1 MATSSLLA
9 RDSYLPG
16 SPALLVSGSHP
27 QSLCKTL
34 EAQQCMAEAARSG
47 ADALARMESKHFD
60 LVLLDSKLPDLDA
73 EEVRRVMKS
82 HRPDLPVLFLDFATG
97 KLLSTEPLSGA
108 VQQVLQVI
116 QRASHEDLP
125 QPAPAR
131 EVEPPARPPDP
142 VAEPLPGMVG
152 SSTCM
157 AELYRLARMVAR
169 RDATVLLEGESG
181 TGKELVAR
189 AIHELSSRGKLPMV
203 TVNCAAIPESLLE
216 SELFGYVRGAFTGA
230 VQSKLGRIHAAQG
243 GTLFLDEVG
252 DLPLSMQ
259 AKLLR
264 FLQEGEVQRLGSP
277 DVFRVDVRV
286 IAATNADLRE
296 RIKRAEFRRDL
307 FYRLSVFPIR
317 IPTLQERPD
326 DIVALAYHFLAQ
338 LCRRAKLPQKALH
351 PPVHALLLQH
361 SWPGNVRELQH
372 AVERAFILADE
383 DPLLR
388 AEHFTLQ

>member
-1 MATSSLLA
+1 
-9 RDSYLPG
+9 
-16 SPALLVSGSHP
+16 
-27 QSLCKTL
+27 
-34 EAQQCMAEAARSG
+34 MAEAARSG

-73 EEVRRVMKS
+73 EEVRRMMKS

-97 KLLSTEPLSGA
+97 KLLSTEPVSGA
-108 VQQVLQVI
+108 IQQVLQVL
-116 QRASHEDLP
+116 QQVSHEDVSH
-125 QPAPAR
+125 PAPPP
-131 EVEPPARPPDP
+131 EIEPPARRLDP
-142 VAEPLPGMVG
+142 IVEPLPGMVG
-152 SSTCM
+152 SSSCM
-157 AELYRLARMVAR
+157 LELYRLARMVAR

-189 AIHELSSRGKLPMV
+189 AIHQLSGRGKLPLV

-264 FLQEGEVQRLGSP
+264 FLQDGEVQRLGSP

-296 RIKRAEFRRDL
+296 RVTRGEFRRDL

-326 DIVALAYHFLAQ
+326 DIAALASHFLTQ
-338 LCRRAKLPQKALH
+338 LCRHAKLPQKALH

-372 AVERAFILADE
+372 AVERAFILADD

-388 AEHFTLQ
+388 TEYFTLQ